1 MNAGGGG
8 GGAGIRYIM
17 EVEQLKKKDGNN
29 SSCGLSVEVYI
40 VSVLIDWVSM
50 TTHVFLMGL

>member
-1 MNAGGGG
+1 MGG
-8 GGAGIRYIM
+8 GGAGIRDIM